1 MVAAGIRVAEWSC
14 IMKLVLRK
22 IADVTLSMTA
32 VVLLAALV
40 VFVADHMGTIGY

>member
-1 MVAAGIRVAEWSC
+1 
-14 IMKLVLRK
+14 MKLILRK